1 MLGFKSRQETD
12 KGGGVPVGKSVLL
25 LLKQTS
31 QPLPVPRFVLLAGL
45 VLALLA
51 AVMNYAVRAH
61 QYTLWQAAPSV
72 TQHNGASLVSTND
85 AGYFLNQAR
94 ALKRAET
101 DQTESG
107 KLPEWRSAPLLSVML
122 ARLASDASQTALL
135 KAGHLLLPVTAF
147 ATALLIWAAFA
158 ALGWPLFGAV
168 AALGGGLSQ
177 AYLVRS
183 SVGRIDTDQL
193 NLGLFYGL
201 FALIFM
207 AARQTDNRRALGWVL
222 LAGLAGQLFYWWY
235 PKAELIWM
243 AAAALG
249 WLGLIQGRGWLMT
262 GGMLASFLLLAGA
275 DFPTP
280 WRSAYLLDEIVR
292 GSLTYPQTFAT
303 ITEIKQ
309 ISLLTALEMMTG
321 SWPGGF
327 FCLAGIG
334 LFALRY
340 PGLAIAAAPLFGF
353 FSLMV
358 FLGNRAVFYSA
369 PAFWFGGAYLLA
381 ESGLLL
387 ARQAGR
393 FWPLQRIGRIGDQPS
408 FIWLAASCL
417 GLMAALISSP
427 LAYLPRPSFSPQIIT
442 ALDWAAKDGGVRPGS
457 EPGSELENSASPVL
471 ASWWDYGYI
480 AQFFANM
487 PVLHSPGGQLNPTT
501 HYFARALLSP
511 DQKETAR
518 LLSLLAS
525 SPPAKLREMTASTD
539 FEARLAQQPLRGKKD
554 IYLLLTAQMAGWMG
568 SISQLGN
575 WDPLTGTPVIPPY
588 NDGSAQL
595 FYHWLDCHPGP
606 GSLQLGCGQSV
617 YDLEGGR
624 VNRMPLLAGL
634 VRAEDGFLASQ
645 RLYPHPGRLFLQTG
659 SARTGP
665 QSWLLH
671 PQLFNSS
678 FNQLFFLGRDN
689 SGLFKLVYDDY
700 PYARLYLLS
709 REQAL

>member
-1 MLGFKSRQETD
+1 M
-12 KGGGVPVGKSVLL
+12 GKSVLVRL
-25 LLKQTS
+25 RQTCR
-31 QPLPVPRFVLLAGL
+31 PLPVPRFVLLAGL

-51 AVMNYAVRAH
+51 AGMNYAVRAH
-61 QYTLWQAAPSV
+61 QYTLWQAAPSL
-72 TQHNGASLVSTND
+72 TQYNGASLVSTND

-94 ALKRAET
+94 ALKIAEAA
-101 DQTESG
+101 QAEGG
-107 KLPEWRSAPLLSVML
+107 KPPEWRSAPLLSVLL
-122 ARLASDASQTALL
+122 AQLAGEASQTALL
-135 KAGHLLLPVTAF
+135 KAGHLLLPLTAF
-147 ATALLIWAAFA
+147 ATALLVWAAFA
-158 ALGWPLFGAV
+158 ALGWPLFGAG
-168 AALGGGLSQ
+168 AALGGGLCQ

-207 AARQTDNRRALGWVL
+207 AARQTDNRRALVWVL
-222 LAGLAGQLFYWWY
+222 LAGLAGQLFTWWY

-243 AAAALG
+243 AAAALV

-262 GGMLASFLLLAGA
+262 ALMLACFLVLAGA
-275 DFPTP
+275 DLPTP

-292 GSLTYPQTFAT
+292 GSLTYPQTHAT
-303 ITEIKQ
+303 ITEIKPV
-309 ISLLTALEMMTG
+309 SLFTALEMMTG
-321 SWPGGF
+321 SWPAGL

-334 LFALRY
+334 LFVVRW

-369 PAFWFGGAYLLA
+369 PAFWFGGAFLLA
-381 ESGLLL
+381 ELSLGVTRLVP
-387 ARQAGR
+387 ARPDFLRLG
-393 FWPLQRIGRIGDQPS
+393 
-408 FIWLAASCL
+408 ASCVAL
-417 GLMAALISSP
+417 VAALVSSP
-427 LAYLPRPSFSPQIIT
+427 LTHLPRPSFSPQIIA
-442 ALDWAAKDGGVRPGS
+442 ALDWAAADQTSRLKSGPKSGPGS
-457 EPGSELENSASPVL
+457 GPGSGAGDSAPPVL

-480 AQFFANM
+480 AQFYARM
-487 PVLHSPGGQLNPTT
+487 PVLHSPGGQLRPDT
-501 HYFARALLSP
+501 HYIARALLSP
-511 DQKETAR
+511 DQAETAR
-518 LLSLLAS
+518 ILSLLANNT
-525 SPPAKLREMTASTD
+525 PAKLRQITASPD
-539 FEARLAQQPLRGKKD
+539 FEARLARQPARSQKPV
-554 IYLLLTAQMAGWMG
+554 YLLLTAQMAGWMG

-575 WDPLTGTPVIPPY
+575 WDPRAGTPVIPPY

-624 VNRMPLLAGL
+624 INQMPLLARL

-645 RLYPHPGRLFLQTG
+645 RVYPHPGRHILQTG
-659 SARTGP
+659 TARTGP

-700 PYARLYLLS
+700 PYARIYLLS
-709 REQAL
+709 GEQVL